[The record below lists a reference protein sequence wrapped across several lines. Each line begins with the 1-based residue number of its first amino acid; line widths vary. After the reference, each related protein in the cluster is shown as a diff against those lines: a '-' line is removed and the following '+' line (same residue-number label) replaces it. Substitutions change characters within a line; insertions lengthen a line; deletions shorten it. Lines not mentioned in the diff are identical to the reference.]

1 MLKYA
6 FGIRCERFEV
16 SSDGSVTALFC
27 SIIDAVDKPKGAI
40 QWVDKLTAVGI
51 EVRLYEPL
59 FTTEEPSDE
68 SWEEQLNK
76 SSERVVTSALC
87 DPHVLSAAPEV
98 ESHFQFERLG
108 FFIVDKDS
116 RPRNATATDRASG
129 LVFNLTVG
137 LKDSK
142 PKDAAVQTKSR
153 KEEQARQ
160 LAEKVAKMNIAP
172 QEFFRSQTELYSAFD
187 EDGVPTHDAAGA
199 KLSKSAY
206 KNLKKEWEKQKKLYE
221 RGKSACN

>member
-6 FGIRCERFEV
+6 FGIRCDSYDV
-16 SSDGSVTALFC
+16 SSDGQVSALFC
-27 SIIDAVDKPKGAI
+27 SIIDASEKPKGTI

-68 SWEEQLNK
+68 TWEEELNK
-76 SSERVVTSALC
+76 NSERVVTNALC
-87 DPHVLSAAPEV
+87 DPHVVSPPPKSE
-98 ESHFQFERLG
+98 EHFQFERLG
-108 FFIVDKDS
+108 FFVVDKDS
-116 RPRNATATDRASG
+116 RPRDVTANDRSSG
-129 LVFNLTVG
+129 LVFNMTVG

-142 PKDAAVQTKSR
+142 PKDANVQNKSR

-172 QEFFRSQTELYSAFD
+172 QELFRAQTDLYSAFD
-187 EDGVPTHDAAGA
+187 EDGVPTHDATGA

-221 RGKSACN
+221 KGKAASN

>member
-6 FGIRCERFEV
+6 FGIRCDSYDV
-16 SSDGSVTALFC
+16 SSDGRVEALFC
-27 SIIDAVDKPKGAI
+27 SVIDSTEKPKGTI
-40 QWVDKLTAVGI
+40 QWVDKSTAVGI

-59 FTTEEPSDE
+59 FTTEEPSDD
-68 SWEEQLNK
+68 SWEEELNK
-76 SSERVVTSALC
+76 NSEIVVTNALC
-87 DPHVLSAAPEV
+87 DPHVVATPPEC
-98 ESHFQFERLG
+98 ETHFQFERLG
-108 FFIVDKDS
+108 FFVVDKDS
-116 RPRNATATDRASG
+116 KQRCLTANDRTSG

-142 PKDAAVQTKSR
+142 PKDATMQNRSR

-160 LAEKVAKMNIAP
+160 LAEKVAKMSISP
-172 QEFFRSQTELYSAFD
+172 QDFFRTQTDLYSAFD

-206 KNLKKEWEKQKKLYE
+206 KSLKKEWEKQKKLYE
-221 RGKSACN
+221 KGKAASN